1 MGEEP
6 KTYILAT
13 VKDFLQIPADRRA
26 VAVAEFGEWLR
37 IHEALAPLIEAGFVQ
52 PPDVME
58 GVDDNLGENRI
69 TFGDSDGKVLGNLTM
84 PITPDRSA

>member
-1 MGEEP
+1 MTDEP
-6 KTYILAT
+6 KTYTLAT

-26 VAVAEFGEWLR
+26 VALAEFGEWLR
-37 IHEALAPLIEAGFVQ
+37 IHEALAPLIETGFVQ

-58 GVDDNLGENRI
+58 WVDDDLGETRV
-69 TFGDSDGKVLGNLTM
+69 TFGDSDGKVLGNLTL